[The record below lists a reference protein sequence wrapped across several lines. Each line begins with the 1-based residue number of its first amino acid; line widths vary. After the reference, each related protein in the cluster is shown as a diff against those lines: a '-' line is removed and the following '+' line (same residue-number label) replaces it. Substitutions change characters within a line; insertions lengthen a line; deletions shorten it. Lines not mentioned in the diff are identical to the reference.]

1 MQRERRQNG
10 FTLFEI
16 LVVVFIIAIIAS
28 TAVVSTGV
36 LRDDR
41 QLDREADRAVALLEL
56 AMDDAVLQGRDFG
69 IEFMRTGYRFV
80 EYDPDGQR
88 WADVP
93 LDDLLGSH
101 TLPDGLELELYVD
114 GGRIRLAD
122 TPARFDPAEDEED
135 DRPARNV
142 EQYSPHAY
150 LFSSG
155 DISAFE
161 LHIVRFGDDSRVAF
175 SIDLLGNVE
184 FLDSEAG

>member
-1 MQRERRQNG
+1 MVTKRRQNG

-16 LVVVFIIAIIAS
+16 LVVVFIIAIIAG

-41 QLDREADRAVALLEL
+41 ELTREADRAVALLEL

-80 EYDPDGQR
+80 EYDRDGRR

-93 LDDLLGSH
+93 LDDLLRAH
-101 TLPDGLELELYVD
+101 TLRDGLELELYVD
-114 GGRIRLAD
+114 GSRVKLAD
-122 TPARFDPAEDEED
+122 APADFDPVDDDETAD
-135 DRPARNV
+135 ARV

-150 LFSSG
+150 LYSSG
-155 DISAFE
+155 DVSTFE
-161 LHIVRFGDDSRVAF
+161 LHLIRFADNSRVAF
-175 SIDLLGNVE
+175 SVDLLGNVT
-184 FLDSEAG
+184 FLEDEARQF

>member
-1 MQRERRQNG
+1 MQIERRQNG

-16 LVVVFIIAIIAS
+16 LVVVFIIGIVAG
-28 TAVVSTGV
+28 TAVISTGV

-41 QLDREADRAVALLEL
+41 ELEREADRAVALLEL

-69 IEFMRTGYRFV
+69 VEFMRTGYRFV
-80 EYDPDGQR
+80 EYDPDGGR

-93 LDDLLGSH
+93 LDDLLGTR
-101 TLPDGLELELYVD
+101 TLPEGLELELYVD
-114 GGRIRLAD
+114 GARVRLAD
-122 TPARFDPAEDEED
+122 APAQFDPVDDDED
-135 DRPARNV
+135 RSAFGI

>member
-1 MQRERRQNG
+1 MQIDGRQNG

-16 LVVVFIIAIIAS
+16 LVVVFIIAIVMS
-28 TAVVSTGV
+28 TALISTGV

-41 QLDREADRAVALLEL
+41 ELEREADRAVALLEL

-80 EYDPDGQR
+80 EFDPDGER

-93 LDDLLGSH
+93 LDDLLGAHS
-101 TLPDGLELELYVD
+101 LPEGLELELYVD
-114 GGRIRLAD
+114 GGRVRLDD
-122 TPARFDPAEDEED
+122 TPAQFDPVDDED
-135 DRPARNV
+135 DRPALGV

-161 LHIVRFGDDSRVAF
+161 LHIVRFRDDSRVAF

-184 FLDSEAG
+184 FLDNEAG